1 MKYIMLI
8 DSQKVLLTHEQVEK
22 IVDAIDGAEIIKS
35 EYVGQGKGDNGS
47 CYINLLDTPK
57 LSELFSMKVLSDVEY
72 GALVT
77 MTEVYKQEKKSS

>member
-22 IVDAIDGAEIIKS
+22 IVGVIDGAEIIKS
-35 EYVGQGKGDNGS
+35 EYVGSGRGENGTG
-47 CYINLLDTPK
+47 YINMLDTPK

-77 MTEVYKQEKKSS
+77 LTEVRKQEKKSS

>member
-8 DSQKVLLTHEQVEK
+8 DSQRVLLTHEQVEK
-22 IVDAIDGAEIIKS
+22 IVAVIDGSETIKS
-35 EYVGQGKGDNGS
+35 EYVGQGKGDRGTG
-47 CYINLLDTPK
+47 YINLLDTPK

-77 MTEVYKQEKKSS
+77 MTEVYKQEKNK

>member
-8 DSQKVLLTHEQVEK
+8 DSQRILLTHEQVEK
-22 IVDAIDGAEIIKS
+22 IVDVIDGSEIMKS
-35 EYVGQGKGDNGS
+35 EYVGQGKGNNGGG
-47 CYINLLDTPK
+47 YITFLDTPK

-77 MTEVYKQEKKSS
+77 LTEVRKQEKQSS